1 MPKDIHRV
9 IMLDADLKFKA
20 DIKELYDRFD
30 LFTEDN
36 ILGIG
41 RDLQPVYR
49 HTFWQYRNE
58 NPGNNSILN
67 VLFTLSRFKKRKRF
81 LLGTHLAKAT
91 SPSLS
96 LHVK

>member
-1 MPKDIHRV
+1 MPKDMHRV

-81 LLGTHLAKAT
+81 Y
-91 SPSLS
+91 
-96 LHVK
+96 